1 LNNSVLSFR
10 VVSAATDLTLTV
22 RLDDLVIYQGVA
34 PIDYQEVRHEFDD
47 STECEHVLSL
57 ELSGKLSEHTTLDVD
72 GAIISDAVITIS
84 DIAFD
89 DIALGH
95 MFTQVTQYHH
105 DHNGTTES
113 VTEPFYGVMGCNGR
127 AEMRFTTPI
136 YLWLL
141 ENM

>member
-1 LNNSVLSFR
+1 
-10 VVSAATDLTLTV
+10 
-22 RLDDLVIYQGVA
+22 LDDLVIYQGVA

>member
-1 LNNSVLSFR
+1 MLAVC
-10 VVSAATDLTLTV
+10 
-22 RLDDLVIYQGVA
+22 LDHDVIYSGIPSVGT
-34 PIDYQEVRHEFDD
+34 QEIRYPFDD
-47 STECEHVLSL
+47 SKESEHVLTF
-57 ELSGKLSEHTTLDVD
+57 EMSGKLPGHTILDAA
-72 GAIISDAVITIS
+72 GNIIDDAVLTIS
-84 DIAFD
+84 SIAFD

-95 MFTQVTQYHH
+95 MFTEVTKYHH

-127 AEMRFTTPI
+127 AEMRFRTPI